1 MANFRGLLPLVAL
14 LGGLFAGPL
23 APTPADGRAPKTKT
37 YAWGSAM
44 PIPTDGP
51 SWYDDTYYRQ
61 VLANGVAGTP
71 LPTGAQMPDDGTYA
85 ATASTSTG
93 EPAPGV
99 ERPPVGI
106 GPGTWLISL
115 FFDKSGLPNGF
126 AWCTANFVFQNGT
139 SFGLGTAGHCAGGVL
154 SNPVTAFVVP
164 PPGAACP
171 SGSVC
176 APGIYP
182 IGKFSI
188 VRNRGLGNDF
198 ALVTVNSA
206 FNSWVRPT
214 MPVFGGPTGA
224 YTGGL
229 PTVAATRDSV
239 GLLTILTPGYSPAS
253 VGYCGHGVVMGAG
266 GTCRAAVG
274 LFASGTAFLWYGPSA
289 EGDSGSGVVMLGDPL
304 MPLAPVP
311 ATANLTHIIILD
323 ASVSRNLG
331 ITVGPDYPG
340 MVGGT
345 QMAKILSIVGSG
357 WVLVNGGLP

>member
-1 MANFRGLLPLVAL
+1 MATLRRRLSVLLAL
-14 LGGLFAGPL
+14 LGLL
-23 APTPADGRAPKTKT
+23 APPVGAARAGTSAT
-37 YAWGSAM
+37 AESYAWGSAV

-51 SWYDDTYYRQ
+51 SWYDDAYYQQ

-71 LPTGAQMPDDGTYA
+71 LPAGAQMPDNGTYA
-85 ATASTSTG
+85 AAGSTSAS

-99 ERPPVGI
+99 ERPPIGI

-115 FFDKSGLPNGF
+115 FVDRSGVPTGF

-139 SFGLGTAGHCAGGVL
+139 TFGLGTAGHCGGGVL

-164 PPGAACP
+164 PPGAPCP

-176 APGIYP
+176 GPGIYP

-188 VRNRGLGNDF
+188 VRNGGLGNDF
-198 ALVTVNSA
+198 GLITVDSA

-229 PTVAATRDSV
+229 PTVSATKDSV
-239 GLLTILTPGYSPAS
+239 GLLTVLTPSYSPAV
-253 VGYCGHGVVMGAG
+253 VGYCGHGAAVGTG
-266 GTCRAAVG
+266 GTCRTAAG

-289 EGDSGSGVVMLGDPL
+289 PGDSGSSVVMVGDPL
-304 MPLAPVP
+304 TPLAPVP

-323 ASVSRNLG
+323 ASVGRNLAV
-331 ITVGPDYPG
+331 TVGPDYPG

-345 QMAKILSIVGSG
+345 QMAKILSILGSR